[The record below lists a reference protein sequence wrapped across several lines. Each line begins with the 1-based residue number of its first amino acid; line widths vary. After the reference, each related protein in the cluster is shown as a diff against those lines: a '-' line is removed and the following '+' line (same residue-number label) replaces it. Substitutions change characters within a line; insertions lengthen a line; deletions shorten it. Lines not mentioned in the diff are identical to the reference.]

1 MKTIIKISIL
11 FLLFSSMGAGCV
23 KDHESDQQ
31 NVNIMLYDKPLSV
44 IQQYITG
51 NWDLHYQIGGIAGG
65 KYVDDYNSYLNLT
78 SNHIIMGNDLYGV
91 VVDTAIIWKHND
103 YTYLL
108 SYPSS
113 PISYI
118 VVQIKKDTLVIR
130 DDLNDGYSYY
140 YTKH

>member
-1 MKTIIKISIL
+1 M
-11 FLLFSSMGAGCV
+11 
-23 KDHESDQQ
+23 
-31 NVNIMLYDKPLSV
+31 
-44 IQQYITG
+44 
-51 NWDLHYQIGGIAGG
+51 
-65 KYVDDYNSYLNLT
+65 NLT
-78 SNHIIMGNDLYGV
+78 PNHIIMGNDLYGV
-91 VVDTAIIWKHND
+91 VIDTAIIWKHND
-103 YTYLL
+103 FTYLL